1 MSLTAFFN
9 IKTTLV
15 HIPLGMNGYNMS
27 WIEALTILVGCLTL
41 WFARKEKRIT
51 FLFGLINAVL
61 YSLILYQIQ
70 LYSLITFHA
79 LLFLTSLYG
88 LYAWAYPSNNKKVL
102 IIRWLEPNLEI
113 FILGIACIAI
123 GVTSFFIDFI
133 FYYLYKM
140 NYMLLDTLTIEAQ
153 YVGSHPSPY
162 PLIDASV
169 IILSLIAQLLLI
181 KKYVE
186 NWIFLGAVN
195 LISLSI
201 YLYLGVYILA
211 IQYVIYLLLG
221 VSGMQLWSHKAGD
234 TKSIR
239 AQYLKAGR

>member
-1 MSLTAFFN
+1 MSLTAFFD

-15 HIPLGMNGYNMS
+15 HIPLGINGYNMS
-27 WIEALTILVGCLTL
+27 WIETFTILVGCLTL

-51 FLFGLINAVL
+51 FLFGLINAVF

-79 LLFLTSLYG
+79 FFILTSLYG
-88 LYAWAYPSNNKKVL
+88 LYAWAHPINNKKVL
-102 IIRWLEPNLEI
+102 VIRWLEPKLEI

-123 GVTSFFIDFI
+123 GLTSFFIDFI
-133 FYYLYKM
+133 FSYLYKM
-140 NYMLLDTLTIEAQ
+140 NHMLLDSLLIETH

-169 IILSLIAQLLLI
+169 IILSIIAQLLLI

-195 LISLSI
+195 LISLSV
-201 YLYLGVYILA
+201 YLYLGVYPLA
-211 IQYVIYLLLG
+211 IQYFIYLLFS
-221 VSGMQLWSHKAGD
+221 VSAMQLWSHKARD

-239 AQYLKAGR
+239 ARYLKAGR

>member
-1 MSLTAFFN
+1 MSLTAFFD
-9 IKTTLV
+9 IKATLV

-27 WIEALTILVGCLTL
+27 WIEALTVLVGCLTL

-79 LLFLTSLYG
+79 FLFLTSLYG
-88 LYAWAYPSNNKKVL
+88 LYAWAQPPNNKKVL
-102 IIRWLEPNLEI
+102 IIRWLEPNLEV
-113 FILGIACIAI
+113 FILGMACITI
-123 GVTSFFIDFI
+123 GFTSFFIDFI
-133 FYYLYKM
+133 FSYLYKM
-140 NYMLLDTLTIEAQ
+140 NYMLLDSLAIKTH
-153 YVGSHPSPY
+153 YVGSYPSPY
-162 PLIDASV
+162 PLVDASV
-169 IILSLIAQLLLI
+169 ICLSIIAQLLLI

-195 LISLSI
+195 LISLGI

-211 IQYVIYLLLG
+211 IQYAIYLLLS
-221 VSGMQLWSHKAGD
+221 VSAMQLWSHKAGD

-239 AQYLKAGR
+239 AKYLKAGR